1 MKKFLNICVKL
12 FTWLLVAF
20 TVFMMVFT
28 IFTVTTVD
36 RNKRD
41 VFGYKFYIVRTN
53 SMSLSEKNQHLDI
66 HFDAGDIVVVKNPE
80 DPRALQ
86 PGQVI
91 SFMSTN
97 EVSYGETVTH
107 MIRSVKKT
115 DDGRVL
121 GYAYG
126 SAPFARAAYGWCAE
140 DSIYLL
146 PEAQGRGIGSRLC
159 LALEKVLFYQG
170 YQRIYALITAENKH
184 SMAFHEKL
192 GYTLRGTLPDAGIKF
207 GRRVGVVWM
216 DKAANFVDIP
226 SSFPR
231 SWNAIMQDS
240 QTFSDILD
248 ILSLF

>member
-1 MKKFLNICVKL
+1 
-12 FTWLLVAF
+12 
-20 TVFMMVFT
+20 
-28 IFTVTTVD
+28 
-36 RNKRD
+36 
-41 VFGYKFYIVRTN
+41 
-53 SMSLSEKNQHLDI
+53 
-66 HFDAGDIVVVKNPE
+66 
-80 DPRALQ
+80 
-86 PGQVI
+86 
-91 SFMSTN
+91 
-97 EVSYGETVTH
+97 
-107 MIRSVKKT
+107 MIRIATEADVPQMLAIYAPYILNTTHTFEYDVPSQEEFLQRFRDLTKQFPWLVWEE
-115 DDGRVL
+115 DGKVL

-216 DKAANFVDIP
+216 DKAADFVDIP
-226 SSFPR
+226 SSFPHPW
-231 SWNAIMQDS
+231 SAIMQDS

-248 ILSLF
+248 ILSLS

>member
-1 MKKFLNICVKL
+1 
-12 FTWLLVAF
+12 
-20 TVFMMVFT
+20 
-28 IFTVTTVD
+28 
-36 RNKRD
+36 
-41 VFGYKFYIVRTN
+41 
-53 SMSLSEKNQHLDI
+53 
-66 HFDAGDIVVVKNPE
+66 
-80 DPRALQ
+80 
-86 PGQVI
+86 
-91 SFMSTN
+91 
-97 EVSYGETVTH
+97 
-107 MIRSVKKT
+107 MIRIATENDVPQMLAIYAPYILNTTHTFEYDVPSQEEFLQRFRDLTKQFPWLVWEE
-115 DDGRVL
+115 DGKVL

-146 PEAQGRGIGSRLC
+146 PEAQGRGIGRKLC

-216 DKAANFVDIP
+216 DKAADFVDIP
-226 SSFPR
+226 SSFPHPW
-231 SWNAIMQDS
+231 SVIMQDS

-248 ILSLF
+248 ILSLS